1 MDIEIAEELVCPTCH
16 SSLDLVSAVAR
27 CPECAAEYPIEQKVL
42 CTDRS
47 DVFLGEFGTVRMRDF
62 IRSARV
68 MGWQKAVEEMSLS
81 DPAVRTL
88 LLSPDRA
95 NFIKILGIKEKCSI
109 LDLGA
114 GMGAVSLQLSR
125 YFDRVFAVDQTFERL
140 AFLQVISEQRGAKA
154 IRPICHRDV
163 FNLPFASDSLDA
175 VVLVGVFE
183 YFPLSYPDVP
193 VRDVQLR
200 ALTEINRVLSPG
212 GVLFLA
218 TKNRF
223 GWPNWAGAKD
233 NSGLRFGSL
242 LPRWLA
248 NLASLVLCGKPFRVV
263 TDSLYRYRK
272 LLNKAGFTEPG
283 FFWPIGGYQAPQL
296 WVDLKDNN
304 AIFLGIR
311 KNCSGGF
318 KRWALSLLAVTGT
331 IKHFVPHFGIV
342 ARKKLEREQGNGSYM
357 FGQ

>member
-1 MDIEIAEELVCPTCH
+1 MDIVIDRELACPTCH
-16 SSLDLVSAVAR
+16 ASLDLVSEAAR
-27 CPECAAEYPIEQKVL
+27 CSECATEYPMEQKVL

-62 IRSARV
+62 IRSARD
-68 MGWQKAVEEMSLS
+68 MGWQKAVEEMSLA

-95 NFIKILGIKEKCSI
+95 NFINILNTKKKYSI

-140 AFLQVISEQRGAKA
+140 AFLQVISEQRDAKA

-175 VVLVGVFE
+175 VVLIGVFE
-183 YFPLSYPDVP
+183 YFPLSYPDIP
-193 VRDVQLR
+193 VRDVQFR

-248 NLASLVLCGKPFRVV
+248 NLASLALCGKPFRVV
-263 TDSLYRYRK
+263 TDSPYRYRK
-272 LLNKAGFTEPG
+272 LLNEAGFAEPG
-283 FFWPIGGYQAPQL
+283 FFWPVGGYQAPQS

-304 AIFLGIR
+304 AIFSEIQ
-311 KNCSGGF
+311 KNYPSGF
-318 KRWALSLLAVTGT
+318 KRLVLSLLRVTGT
-331 IKHFVPHFGIV
+331 VKHFVPHFGMV
-342 ARKKLEREQGNGSYM
+342 ARKGPARE
-357 FGQ
+357 